1 MIEISHLV
9 KSFESLVAVDSLSLR
24 IVPGEILGFLGPN
37 GAGKSTTMKILTGYL
52 KPTSGTVKVNGIN
65 VEQDPISVKQLIGYL
80 PEGAPAYE
88 EMTTRRFL
96 AFIAELRGYTGL
108 EIVKRLDHVVDVMS
122 LSSVIDRRIETLSK
136 GFKRR
141 VGIAQAIIHDPK
153 ILILDEPTDGL
164 DPNQKHQVRELIRGL
179 SKDKI
184 IIVSTHILE
193 EVTAVC
199 SRAVIISDGKVLED
213 CEPSTL
219 ETRSKYHG
227 AVTLICSCE
236 TDFSRMRVATKALVA
251 DMPPIVDEDAFRLTL
266 FQSES
271 SRPLLLH
278 VIKLLEEVGVVAE
291 VVSEKGRLD
300 EVFRS
305 ITKSAEVLA

>member
-1 MIEISHLV
+1 MIEVSHLV
-9 KSFESLVAVDSLSLR
+9 KSFGSLVAVDNLSLQ

-52 KPTSGTVKVNGIN
+52 KPTSGTVKVNGIS
-65 VEQDPISVKQLIGYL
+65 VVQDPVSVKQLIGYL

-96 AFIAELRGYTGL
+96 TFIAELRGYTGH
-108 EIVKRLDHVVDVMS
+108 EIVKRLDRVVDEMS

-199 SRAVIISDGKVLED
+199 SRAVIISDGKILED

-236 TDFSRMRVATKALVA
+236 TDFARMRVATKALVA
-251 DMPPIVDEDAFRLTL
+251 DMPPIVDEDAFRMTL

-278 VIKLLEEVGVVAE
+278 VTKLLEETGIVAD

-305 ITKSAEVLA
+305 ITKLAEVLA

>member
-9 KSFESLVAVDSLSLR
+9 KSFGSLVAVDNLSLR

-96 AFIAELRGYTGL
+96 TFIAELRGYSGL

-236 TDFSRMRVATKALVA
+236 TDFSRMRVATKTLVA
-251 DMPPIVDEDAFRLTL
+251 DMPPIVDKDAFRLTL

-278 VIKLLEEVGVVAE
+278 VTKLLEEVGVVAE

>member
-96 AFIAELRGYTGL
+96 TFIAELRGYTGL

-213 CEPSTL
+213 CEPSAL

-278 VIKLLEEVGVVAE
+278 VTKLLEETGVVAE

>member
-1 MIEISHLV
+1 MIEVSHLV
-9 KSFESLVAVDSLSLR
+9 KSFGSLVAVDNLSLQ

-65 VEQDPISVKQLIGYL
+65 VEQDPVGVKQLIGYL

-96 AFIAELRGYTGL
+96 TFIAELRGYTGH
-108 EIVKRLDHVVDVMS
+108 EIVKRLDRVVDVMS

-227 AVTLICSCE
+227 AVTLICSCA

-251 DMPPIVDEDAFRLTL
+251 DKPPIIDEDAFRLTL
-266 FQSES
+266 FQSAS

-278 VIKLLEEVGVVAE
+278 VTKLLEKTGVVAE

>member
-9 KSFESLVAVDSLSLR
+9 KSFGSLVAVDNLSLR

-65 VEQDPISVKQLIGYL
+65 VEQDPVSVKQLIGYL

-96 AFIAELRGYTGL
+96 TFIAELRGYTGL

-213 CEPSTL
+213 CEPSAL

-251 DMPPIVDEDAFRLTL
+251 DMPPIIDEDAFRLTL

-278 VIKLLEEVGVVAE
+278 VTKLLEEAGVVAE

-305 ITKSAEVLA
+305 ITKSTEVLA

>member
-1 MIEISHLV
+1 M
-9 KSFESLVAVDSLSLR
+9 
-24 IVPGEILGFLGPN
+24 
-37 GAGKSTTMKILTGYL
+37 
-52 KPTSGTVKVNGIN
+52 KVNGIN

-213 CEPSTL
+213 CEPSAL

-251 DMPPIVDEDAFRLTL
+251 DMPPIIDEDAFRLTL

-278 VIKLLEEVGVVAE
+278 VTKLVEEAGVVAE

-305 ITKSAEVLA
+305 ITKSTEVLA

>member
-96 AFIAELRGYTGL
+96 TFIAELRGYTGL
-108 EIVKRLDHVVDVMS
+108 EIVKRLDHVVDEMS

-251 DMPPIVDEDAFRLTL
+251 DMPPIIDEDAFRLTL

-278 VIKLLEEVGVVAE
+278 VTKLLEETGVVAE

-305 ITKSAEVLA
+305 ITKSTEVLA

>member
-1 MIEISHLV
+1 MIEVSHLV
-9 KSFESLVAVDSLSLR
+9 KSFGSLVAVDNLSLQ

-52 KPTSGTVKVNGIN
+52 KPTSGTVKVNGIS
-65 VEQDPISVKQLIGYL
+65 VVQDPVSVKQLIGYL

-96 AFIAELRGYTGL
+96 TFIAELRGYTGH
-108 EIVKRLDHVVDVMS
+108 EIVKRLDRVVDVMS

-199 SRAVIISDGKVLED
+199 SRAVIISDGKILED

-236 TDFSRMRVATKALVA
+236 TDFARMRVATKALVA
-251 DMPPIVDEDAFRLTL
+251 DMPPIVDEDAFRMTL

-278 VIKLLEEVGVVAE
+278 VTKLLEETGIVAD

>member
-1 MIEISHLV
+1 
-9 KSFESLVAVDSLSLR
+9 
-24 IVPGEILGFLGPN
+24 
-37 GAGKSTTMKILTGYL
+37 MKILTGYL
-52 KPTSGTVKVNGIN
+52 KPTSGTVKVNGIS
-65 VEQDPISVKQLIGYL
+65 VVQDPVSVKQLIGYL

-96 AFIAELRGYTGL
+96 TFIAELRGYTGH
-108 EIVKRLDHVVDVMS
+108 EIVKRLDRVVDEMS

-199 SRAVIISDGKVLED
+199 SRAVIISDGKILED

-227 AVTLICSCE
+227 AVTLICSSE
-236 TDFSRMRVATKALVA
+236 TDFARMRVATKALVA

-278 VIKLLEEVGVVAE
+278 VTKLLEETGVVAE

>member
-1 MIEISHLV
+1 MIEVSHLV
-9 KSFESLVAVDSLSLR
+9 KNFGSLVAVDNLSLR
-24 IVPGEILGFLGPN
+24 IAPGEILGFLGPN

-52 KPTSGTVKVNGIN
+52 KPTSGTVKVNGIS
-65 VEQDPISVKQLIGYL
+65 VVQDPVSVKQLIGYL

-96 AFIAELRGYTGL
+96 TFIAELRGYTGH
-108 EIVKRLDHVVDVMS
+108 EIVKRLDRVVDEMS

-199 SRAVIISDGKVLED
+199 SRAVIISDGKILED

-236 TDFSRMRVATKALVA
+236 TDFARMRVATKALVA

-278 VIKLLEEVGVVAE
+278 VTKLLEETGIVAD

>member
-9 KSFESLVAVDSLSLR
+9 KSFESLVAVDNLSLR

-96 AFIAELRGYTGL
+96 TFIAELRGYSGL

-179 SKDKI
+179 SKDKS

-236 TDFSRMRVATKALVA
+236 ADFSRMRVATKALVA

-271 SRPLLLH
+271 SRPLLIH
-278 VIKLLEEVGVVAE
+278 VTKLLEEVGVVAE

>member
-1 MIEISHLV
+1 MIEVSHLV
-9 KSFESLVAVDSLSLR
+9 KNFGSLVAVDNLSLR
-24 IVPGEILGFLGPN
+24 IAPGEILGFLGPN

-52 KPTSGTVKVNGIN
+52 KPTSGTVKVNGIS
-65 VEQDPISVKQLIGYL
+65 VVQDPVSVKQLIGYL

-96 AFIAELRGYTGL
+96 TFIAELRGYTGH
-108 EIVKRLDHVVDVMS
+108 EIVKRLDRVVDEMS

-199 SRAVIISDGKVLED
+199 SRAVIISDGKILED

-236 TDFSRMRVATKALVA
+236 TDFARMRVATKALVA
-251 DMPPIVDEDAFRLTL
+251 DMPPIVDEDAFRMTL

-278 VIKLLEEVGVVAE
+278 VTKLLEETGIVAD

-305 ITKSAEVLA
+305 ITKLAEVLA

>member
-1 MIEISHLV
+1 MIEINQLV
-9 KSFESLVAVDSLSLR
+9 KSFGSLVAVDNLSLR

-37 GAGKSTTMKILTGYL
+37 GAGKSTTMKVLAGYL
-52 KPTSGTVKVNGIN
+52 KPTSGTVRVNGIN
-65 VEQDPISVKQLIGYL
+65 VEQDPVSVKQLIGYL

-88 EMTTRRFL
+88 EMTTRTFL
-96 AFIAELRGYTGL
+96 TFIAELRGYTGR
-108 EIVKRLDHVVDVMS
+108 EIVNRLYHVVDVMS

-179 SKDKI
+179 SKDKT

-193 EVTAVC
+193 EVNAVC

-227 AVTLICSCE
+227 AVTLICSSE
-236 TDFSRMRVATKALVA
+236 TDFAKMRVATKALVV
-251 DMPPIVDEDAFRLTL
+251 DTPPIVDEDAFRLTL
-266 FQSES
+266 FQGES
-271 SRPLLLH
+271 NRPLLLH
-278 VIKLLEEVGVVAE
+278 VTRLLEEARIVAE

-305 ITKSAEVLA
+305 ITKSTEVLA

>member
-9 KSFESLVAVDSLSLR
+9 KSFESLVAVDNLSLR

-96 AFIAELRGYTGL
+96 TFIAELRGYTGL

-251 DMPPIVDEDAFRLTL
+251 DKPPIIDEDAFRLTL
-266 FQSES
+266 FQSAS

-278 VIKLLEEVGVVAE
+278 VTKLLEKTGVVAE

>member
-96 AFIAELRGYTGL
+96 TFIAELRGYTGL
-108 EIVKRLDHVVDVMS
+108 EIVKRLDHVVDEMS

-153 ILILDEPTDGL
+153 ILVLDEPTDGL

-251 DMPPIVDEDAFRLTL
+251 DMPPIIDEDAFRLTL

-278 VIKLLEEVGVVAE
+278 VTKLLEETGVVAE

-305 ITKSAEVLA
+305 ITKSTEVLA

>member
-1 MIEISHLV
+1 MIEVSHLV
-9 KSFESLVAVDSLSLR
+9 KSFGSLVAVDNLSLR

-65 VEQDPISVKQLIGYL
+65 VEQDPVSVKQLIGYL

-96 AFIAELRGYTGL
+96 TFIAELRGYTGL

-278 VIKLLEEVGVVAE
+278 VTKLLEED
-291 VVSEKGRLD
+291 GR
-300 EVFRS
+300 RR
-305 ITKSAEVLA
+305 

>member
-9 KSFESLVAVDSLSLR
+9 KSFESLVAVDNLSLR

-96 AFIAELRGYTGL
+96 TFIAELRGYSGL

-236 TDFSRMRVATKALVA
+236 TDFSRMRVATKTLVA

-278 VIKLLEEVGVVAE
+278 VTKLLEEVGVVAE

>member
-1 MIEISHLV
+1 MIEVSHLV
-9 KSFESLVAVDSLSLR
+9 KNFGSLVAVDNLSLR
-24 IVPGEILGFLGPN
+24 IAPGEILGFLGPN

-52 KPTSGTVKVNGIN
+52 KPTSGTVKVNGIS
-65 VEQDPISVKQLIGYL
+65 VVQDPVSVKQLIGYL

-96 AFIAELRGYTGL
+96 TFIAELRGYTGH
-108 EIVKRLDHVVDVMS
+108 EIVKRLDRVVDEMS

-199 SRAVIISDGKVLED
+199 SRAVIISDGKILED

-236 TDFSRMRVATKALVA
+236 TDFARMRVATKALVA
-251 DMPPIVDEDAFRLTL
+251 DMPPIVDEDAFRMTL

-278 VIKLLEEVGVVAE
+278 VTKLLEETGIVAD

>member
-236 TDFSRMRVATKALVA
+236 SDFSRMRVATKALVA